1 MTSKQVSD
9 SNNQQINDLHR
20 LIKKYHAIRNI
31 VKILTVP
38 INIKPQFTFQ
48 NLNCKKYDHEVS
60 HHKKSVNTIHMV
72 WKNLKLWRYENEY
85 LRTQHINLKNDFFN
99 IAERFSPE
107 QDLPNSSKVVR
118 IKSKLSKT
126 SFPGIFCCGT
136 WSKMPPTIP
145 ITRYKKDALSW
156 IQIQIKNTCI
166 NTKTNTQTYMILF
179 SWYLIL

>member
-60 HHKKSVNTIHMV
+60 HHKKSVKTIHMV
-72 WKNLKLWRYENEY
+72 WMYLKLWRYENEY
-85 LRTQHINLKNDFFN
+85 LRIQHINLEYDLFLTLQKDFHQSK
-99 IAERFSPE
+99 IYPIVPRWWE
-107 QDLPNSSKVVR
+107 SSQNFQKQVFQV
-118 IKSKLSKT
+118 
-126 SFPGIFCCGT
+126 SFAAGHGQRCDPPSRLQGT
-136 WSKMPPTIP
+136 KKMPCLGSK
-145 ITRYKKDALSW
+145 YK
-156 IQIQIKNTCI
+156 
-166 NTKTNTQTYMILF
+166 
-179 SWYLIL
+179 

>member
-60 HHKKSVNTIHMV
+60 HHKKSVKTIHRV
-72 WKNLKLWRYENEY
+72 WMYLKLWRYENEY
-85 LRTQHINLKNDFFN
+85 LRIQHINLEYDLCLTLQKDFHQSK
-99 IAERFSPE
+99 IYPIVPRWWE
-107 QDLPNSSKVVR
+107 SSQNFHKLVFQV
-118 IKSKLSKT
+118 SFKLS
-126 SFPGIFCCGT
+126 
-136 WSKMPPTIP
+136 
-145 ITRYKKDALSW
+145 
-156 IQIQIKNTCI
+156 
-166 NTKTNTQTYMILF
+166 
-179 SWYLIL
+179 